1 MNQWERKTVLVM
13 GAAGGIGSI
22 IVRMLESY
30 YRILAVDKDPRVFDL
45 AQDEN
50 IHVLQLDLQ
59 KLDDRQSLKAVLD
72 TIPGLYGAV
81 IATGIMIPGSVME
94 LSEEDW
100 SKTIDIN
107 VTMVYHL
114 VKLLIP
120 YLVKEKTSHII
131 ALASHLGTVG
141 SYNLAAYSTSKAAV
155 IELIKCI
162 ALDYGDQ
169 GVIAN
174 CISPGFVKTEMLNC
188 AMRQFATNKKWMFAS
203 GGLPK
208 QHIDPQDIAGMVS
221 FLLQQTCM
229 NGENVII
236 DAGYTVR

>member
-1 MNQWERKTVLVM
+1 MDQLERKTVLVL

-22 IVRMLESY
+22 IVGKLKRD
-30 YRILAVDKDPRVFDL
+30 YRILAVDKNEHVFDL
-45 AQDEN
+45 AQGD
-50 IHVLQLDLQ
+50 IHALQLNLQ
-59 KLDDRQSLKAVLD
+59 QQNDRQSLKEVLNA
-72 TIPGLYGAV
+72 TPGLYGVV
-81 IATGIMIPGSVME
+81 IATGIMIPGSVTE

-100 SKTIDIN
+100 STTIDIN
-107 VTMVYHL
+107 VNMVYHL

-141 SYNLAAYSTSKAAV
+141 SYNLAAYSTSKAAL
-155 IELIKCI
+155 IELMKCI

-169 GVIAN
+169 GVIVN

-188 AMRQFATNKKWMFAS
+188 AMQRFATSKKWMFVS

-208 QHIDPQDIAGMVS
+208 QHIDPQDVAGMVS